1 MYSVTIEASA
11 PGKLILTG
19 EHAVV
24 HGKLAVAGALDLR
37 THVVLRVSPHSHF
50 QLDITAPDQQF
61 SFSLEETRAKQGEAS
76 VPGIVAFLVLSQV
89 PEPGNV
95 RVEYSV
101 TSRVPLASGLGSS
114 ASLCVASAAVILKWA
129 KGDDEVSLA
138 EINELA
144 FRGEKIIHGNPSGI
158 DNTVIT
164 YGGIVRYK
172 QQNFEM
178 IPLSSPLPV
187 LVVNSNTAKNTK
199 AMVEK
204 VRLRH
209 VILPHTMDA
218 VFNAVD
224 QLSEDF
230 VESLKKGDTS
240 AMEELVDINHGL
252 CWSMGVV
259 TPVLG
264 QILNCGYR
272 HAIKGKMTG
281 GGGGGCCFFLVAHGV
296 PEGLLT
302 DLAAAG
308 FEPIQTTLTS
318 TGVLFHS

>member
-1 MYSVTIEASA
+1 MSALTIEASA

-37 THVVLRVSPHSHF
+37 THVVLTVTPHSHF
-50 QLDITAPDQQF
+50 VLEITAPEQHF
-61 SFSLEETRAKQGEAS
+61 EFNLEETKAKQGEAS

-95 RVEYSV
+95 KVQYSV

-114 ASLCVASAAVILKWA
+114 ASLCVASAAVIIKWA
-129 KGDDEVSLA
+129 KGDEEVSLA

-164 YGGIVRYK
+164 YGGVVQYK
-172 QQNFEM
+172 QKIFEM
-178 IPLSSPLPV
+178 IPLSNVLPI
-187 LVVNSNTAKNTK
+187 LVVNSNTPKNTK
-199 AMVEK
+199 VMVEK

-209 VILPHTMDA
+209 QILPRTMDA
-218 VFNAVD
+218 VFNTVD

-230 VESLKKGDTS
+230 IESLKKGDTS

-259 TPVLG
+259 TPVMD
-264 QILNCGYR
+264 QILNCGYKYGV
-272 HAIKGKMTG
+272 KGKMTG
-281 GGGGGCCFFLVAHGV
+281 GGGGGCCFFLLAHGI
-296 PEGLLT
+296 PEGLVEDLT
-302 DLAAAG
+302 AAG
-308 FEPIQTTLTS
+308 FQPIQTTLTS
-318 TGVLFHS
+318 TGVIFHS